1 LSKKEQSVLKKF
13 RNALEKSIGNNLVE
27 MKLFGSKARGTSK
40 KDSDIDVL
48 VIIKNGDWH
57 TSDVVYSIVTDI
69 FLEDRVCISP
79 KVINGRDYNYLQRCS
94 TRFMRNIIRE
104 GILI

>member
-1 LSKKEQSVLKKF
+1 MVLSKKEQSVLKKF

-48 VIIKNGDWH
+48 VIPKL
-57 TSDVVYSIVTDI
+57 SD
-69 FLEDRVCISP
+69 
-79 KVINGRDYNYLQRCS
+79 S
-94 TRFMRNIIRE
+94 TFPTAKS
-104 GILI
+104 